1 MQDNRSRFLHNEGAR
16 RANEVRQ
23 RRATVENPQWAMSRP
38 AEWYKN
44 KENLASVRDT
54 LSQVRGNR
62 DFFTTDQDESRSMY
76 QMILNNMYGGGGARM
91 LDLRNLPAAVQA
103 DPNKYRRG
111 RTLFQDPSKSQGL
124 FGDLASMVLRKPNP
138 AAVRAKEYNP
148 FHDHGYARD
157 WYMDQFGQPMG
168 EKLTGI
174 FKLAAPGPLKF
185 IKGKERE
192 PLPSDR
198 SWIPED
204 VGSYKQAPMID
215 LEAMDGDIQDGVGI
229 AGVVDSDSEE
239 RAEYAERTFGMAPF
253 EGKEDYIR
261 RQNEYS
267 PAPLGSPDPQG
278 DFPIVYPQDR
288 PINTDMS
295 KNKAYQDLNQ
305 AEIDFIFGRT
315 DEIADEDMNI
325 PPPIVPFND
334 AGREAGIASLYGQG
348 PQFGTTNRR
357 YENEYRDF
365 LASQSDT
372 MRQFGPITYEEFADA
387 YERMDQGKPQIGF
400 R

>member
-1 MQDNRSRFLHNEGAR
+1 MDNRSRFLHNEGAR

-229 AGVVDSDSEE
+229 AGVVDSDPEE

-334 AGREAGIASLYGQG
+334 AGREAGIASLYGQE

>member
-124 FGDLASMVLRKPNP
+124 FGDLASMVLRRPNP

-198 SWIPED
+198 SWIPEG

-229 AGVVDSDSEE
+229 AGVVDSDPEE
-239 RAEYAERTFGMAPF
+239 RAEYAERTFGPMEQSDDYVEDDFGAFYTDENTLASERVLPF
-253 EGKEDYIR
+253 ED
-261 RQNEYS
+261 S
-267 PAPLGSPDPQG
+267 
-278 DFPIVYPQDR
+278 
-288 PINTDMS
+288 
-295 KNKAYQDLNQ
+295 
-305 AEIDFIFGRT
+305 
-315 DEIADEDMNI
+315 
-325 PPPIVPFND
+325 
-334 AGREAGIASLYGQG
+334 GREAGIASLYGQG

-387 YERMDQGKPQIGF
+387 YERMYQGKPQIGF

>member
-44 KENLASVRDT
+44 RENLASVKDT

-103 DPNKYRRG
+103 DPNRYRRG

-204 VGSYKQAPMID
+204 VGSYKQVPMID

-387 YERMDQGKPQIGF
+387 YERMYQGKPQIGF

>member
-372 MRQFGPITYEEFADA
+372 MRQFEPVTYEEFAEA